1 MKAIDL
7 NKFCTQLREG
17 KLDEQITELEQLA
30 QEQLEY
36 IHPLKAQTTLEQH
49 YLGKYNQKAAEILK
63 QLKAH
68 IQSGQDGLEEFLEV

>member
-7 NKFCTQLREG
+7 NKFCHQLHEG
-17 KLDEQITELEQLA
+17 KLDEQISELEKNA

-36 IHPLKAQTTLEQH
+36 IHPLKAKTTLEQH
-49 YLGKYNQKAAEILK
+49 YWGDFNQKAVELIK

-68 IQSGQDGLEEFLEV
+68 IESGEAGLDSILEA